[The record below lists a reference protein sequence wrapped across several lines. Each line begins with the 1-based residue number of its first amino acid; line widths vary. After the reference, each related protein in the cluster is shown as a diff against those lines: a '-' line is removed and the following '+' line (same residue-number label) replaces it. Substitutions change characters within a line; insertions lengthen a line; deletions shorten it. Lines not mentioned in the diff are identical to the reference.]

1 MNSVEWLFWMLVAMI
16 GSFILLMT
24 SIGYLIHS
32 QDEWGIDFKKR
43 RIGYICLPTGMLLML
58 WSTVGMLSSIDG
70 TSYTGAYLMSFFMYL
85 LIPANEFDR
94 MAYYAPYGQEEIEK
108 KFKRAKI
115 CTYIL
120 LGVLELFAFRVLFYN
135 IIEG

>member
-1 MNSVEWLFWMLVAMI
+1 MNSVEWWFWTLVVMF
-16 GSFILLMT
+16 GSFILLT
-24 SIGYLIHS
+24 SIGYIIHS

-70 TSYTGAYLMSFFMYL
+70 TSYTGAYLIAFFMYL
-85 LIPANEFDR
+85 LIPANEFVC
-94 MAYYAPYGQEEIEK
+94 MAYYAPYGQEGTEK

-120 LGVLELFAFRVLFYN
+120 LCVLELFASRILFYN
-135 IIEG
+135 IIEGT